1 MLTVDDY
8 LLQYQRKLPKMLFLW
23 LMIGAFITVFVLII
37 NNNFKLNDYYQINGI
52 VKEKNLSILVP
63 FEKVNTICQNN
74 YVYIDEYKYKYKI
87 VSINEE
93 VIRNVTDIY
102 QEILIEVDLNDKNF
116 IDNHIVKLQ
125 FIVKER
131 TILEYIIN
139 LIKGES

>member
-1 MLTVDDY
+1 MLTVNDY

-93 VIRNVTDIY
+93 VIRDVTGIY
-102 QEILIEVDLNDKNF
+102 QE
-116 IDNHIVKLQ
+116 
-125 FIVKER
+125 
-131 TILEYIIN
+131 
-139 LIKGES
+139 

>member
-1 MLTVDDY
+1 MLTVNDY

-52 VKEKNLSILVP
+52 VKERHLSILVP

-93 VIRNVTDIY
+93 VIRDVTGIY
-102 QEILIEVDLNDKNF
+102 QEVLIEVNLNDKNF
-116 IDNHIVKLQ
+116 IDNHIVRLQ

-131 TILEYIIN
+131 TILEYIFN

>member
-1 MLTVDDY
+1 MLTVNDY

-63 FEKVNTICQNN
+63 FERVNTICQNN
-74 YVYIDEYKYKYKI
+74 YVYIDEYKYKYQI

-93 VIRNVTDIY
+93 VIRDVTGIY
-102 QEILIEVDLNDKNF
+102 QEVLIEVNLNDKNF
-116 IDNHIVKLQ
+116 IDNHIVRLQ

-131 TILEYIIN
+131 TILEYIFN